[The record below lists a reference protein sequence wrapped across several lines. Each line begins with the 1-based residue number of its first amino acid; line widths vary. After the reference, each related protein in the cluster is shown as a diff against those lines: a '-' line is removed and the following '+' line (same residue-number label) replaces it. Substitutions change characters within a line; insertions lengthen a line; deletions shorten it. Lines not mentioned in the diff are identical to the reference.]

1 MLPLN
6 FEVTRLGKST
16 KRTDYTGRPIIERE
30 PSDRVRVFSYAVIN
44 GNTVETS
51 TLYSAPFLATV
62 ERLQIIAPAG
72 LFPLLWGDTG
82 TTVKLDNLGENWVRV
97 DAEENYD
104 NNPYWSPGL
113 SVYYF
118 ERETESTEV

>member
-16 KRTDYTGRPIIERE
+16 RRQISTGIIFDRE
-30 PSDRVRVFSYAVIN
+30 PRERVKVFSYAVIN
-44 GNTVETS
+44 GNTAETS
-51 TLYSAPFLATV
+51 TLQSMPFLNTV

-72 LFPLLWGDTG
+72 LFPLLWGDTA
-82 TTVKLDNLGENWVRV
+82 TTVLLDNLDGNWVRV

-118 ERETESTEV
+118 ERETESLEV

>member
-6 FEVTRLGKST
+6 FGVTRLGKS
-16 KRTDYTGRPIIERE
+16 KLQRDSTGRPTLTRE
-30 PSDRVRVFSYAVIN
+30 PRERVKVFSYAVIN
-44 GNTVETS
+44 GNTAETS
-51 TLYSAPFLATV
+51 TLHSAPFLATV

-82 TTVKLDNLGENWVRV
+82 TTVLLDTLEGVWVRV

-118 ERETESTEV
+118 ERETESEEV